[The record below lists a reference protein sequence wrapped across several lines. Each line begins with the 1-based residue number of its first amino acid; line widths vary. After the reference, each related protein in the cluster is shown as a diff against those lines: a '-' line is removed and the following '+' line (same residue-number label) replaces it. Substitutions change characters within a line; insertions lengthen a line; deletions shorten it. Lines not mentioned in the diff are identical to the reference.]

1 MTTLAKTLEAGNT
14 FQFTWVSSVAPDASP
29 RFSVT
34 DQSGTIV
41 CSVSAIQSDSTA
53 YYALYT
59 TASNSDGRYLGEWL
73 AQKTVSGSAYNLVN
87 RFGFVVRKTPVN
99 P

>member
-14 FQFTWVSSVAPDASP
+14 FQFTWVSSVAPDSAP
-29 RFSVT
+29 LFSVT
-34 DQSGTIV
+34 DQGAAVV
-41 CSVSAIQSDSTA
+41 CSVSAIQSGSTA

-59 TASNSDGRYLGEWL
+59 TAANSDGRYRAEWL
-73 AQKTVSGSAYNLVN
+73 AVKTVNGSAYNLIN
-87 RFGFVVRKTPVN
+87 RFGFVVAKTPVT